1 MSLQSLGFWLFL
13 PITALIDLHLPVK
26 WQNPFLAAAS
36 LLFYFYNLP
45 SDPARAAVTLAA
57 LAGVCVF
64 VYAMALAIGRPG
76 YCLRRPGGGPG
87 PCHRP
92 RRKSIGPP
100 KAIGANRRDLP
111 AVLFGRV

>member
-64 VYAMALAIGRPG
+64 VYAMALAIGRAEKASARQKRLVRTG
-76 YCLRRPGGGPG
+76 VICLL
-87 PCHRP
+87 CF
-92 RRKSIGPP
+92 
-100 KAIGANRRDLP
+100 L
-111 AVLFGRV
+111 AVFKYFSSPVWI

>member
-64 VYAMALAIGRPG
+64 VYAMALAIGIALGILVAMVRTAHDQQRVGKHNP
-76 YCLRRPGGGPG
+76 
-87 PCHRP
+87 
-92 RRKSIGPP
+92 
-100 KAIGANRRDLP
+100 
-111 AVLFGRV
+111 VLGVLNGV